1 MRAFVTSVECLGQ
14 TSPFDT
20 LSASSFFPFRQPLPE
35 RRTGLRYREVL
46 RGDDGKGK
54 SSLLRVL
61 AQIRPDF
68 LRTDPRVKVCLH
80 RPISR

>member
-1 MRAFVTSVECLGQ
+1 MRVSVTSAACLDR
-14 TSPFDT
+14 TSRFDT
-20 LSASSFFPFRQPLPE
+20 LLALSFFRFRRPLPG
-35 RRTGLRYREVL
+35 RPTGLRYREVL